1 MLNRQRVLLA
11 LIAGARNPLKRVRLF
26 KYAFL
31 VGQKSERSLN
41 FKYYDFVPYLY
52 GPYSFSLEQELSHL
66 QACSLVDADNAGL
79 QIVSGFW
86 ESAADAIQSLGA
98 QVRYVVQNTLAQW
111 EGLDLDDLLRS
122 VYSEYPQ
129 YAFNSSLSKLI
140 PRTSVRPR
148 PAPLAIYTVGYEG
161 QSIDSFL
168 HKIMRSG
175 ISMILDVR
183 ANPVSRKYGFARG
196 TLSRLSSK
204 LGIRYLH
211 VPELGIPSGD
221 RKNLGTPD
229 SYADLFARYEQ
240 EMLPRHDEALQR
252 AASVVTSQSTVL
264 LCRENQAH
272 FCHRGRLAVALQ
284 RLTSLS
290 VEHI

>member
-11 LIAGARNPLKRVRLF
+11 VIAEAHNPLKRVRLF

-31 VGQKSERSLN
+31 VGQKSECTLN
-41 FKYYDFVPYLY
+41 FKYYDFVPYMY

-79 QIVSGFW
+79 QITSGLL

-98 QVRYVVQNTLAQW
+98 QVRHIVRHTVARW
-111 EGLDLDDLLRS
+111 EGLNLDDLLRS
-122 VYSEYPQ
+122 VYSEYPE
-129 YAFNSSLSKLI
+129 YAFNSSLRKLI
-140 PRTSVRPR
+140 PRTSLRPR
-148 PAPLAIYTVGYEG
+148 PASLAIYTVGYEG

-168 HKIMRSG
+168 HKIIRSG
-175 ISMILDVR
+175 ISTILDVR
-183 ANPVSRKYGFARG
+183 ANPVSRKYGFARS
-196 TLSRLSSK
+196 TLGRLSSK
-204 LGIRYLH
+204 LGIHYMH

-221 RKNLGTPD
+221 RKTLGSPD
-229 SYADLFARYEQ
+229 SYAELFARYEQ
-240 EMLPRHDEALQR
+240 EMLPRHNEALQR

-264 LCRENQAH
+264 LCRENLPH
-272 FCHRGRLAVALQ
+272 FCHRGRLAIALQ
-284 RLTSLS
+284 RLTGLS